1 MSGSEFREF
10 AENINEDARART
22 DSPTGTHFNNA
33 FVDVFREYLVED
45 GIIDDVE
52 PCYYR
57 KNAARGHMEVYG
69 YGLSDD
75 GTVLDIVTAEHGWK
89 ADRMRKA
96 DVDRALRRA
105 RNFVDRCRSGLH
117 RDMEETDEAYPM
129 ALRINEA
136 WADLARV
143 RIFLLTDA
151 RVTVE
156 SVPPSEIGDLR
167 CTYELWDIARLHRL
181 WASGRR
187 EEKTVVDLADFG
199 GPLPCLPAVGDP
211 DYDCLL
217 AVLPGRFLAELY
229 ETHGARLL
237 QRNVRA
243 YLQARGKVNKD
254 IGKTV
259 RESPGRFLAYN
270 NGVSAT
276 ATSVVTEVG
285 EDGSVSI
292 VRLVDLQIVNGGQ
305 TTASLHHNWRN
316 GADLSRI
323 QVPAKITVVRESMLD
338 ELVPS
343 ISRYANSQNA
353 IKEADFQANSPYHVE
368 LEHLSRA
375 IWAPA
380 PPGSTRETRWYYER
394 VRGQYQVDL
403 ARKRTQKEKTD
414 FKAFHPLSQRFGKT
428 DVAKYEMTYMRRP
441 HDVSLGAEKCFQKW
455 TDEVVSGCGD
465 LPDARHF
472 RHLVAKAILFG
483 HTRKIIQRLRLG
495 GYLGPTAAYVVALLV
510 DRCGDRVDL
519 DDIWRRQGLP
529 DWIADA
535 VPELATEVIRPLLV
549 DAPGSGNVTE
559 WCKKVQ
565 CWERVRAADWSPTG

>member
-1 MSGSEFREF
+1 MM
-10 AENINEDARART
+10 
-22 DSPTGTHFNNA
+22 
-33 FVDVFREYLVED
+33 L
-45 GIIDDVE
+45 E

-57 KNAARGHMEVYG
+57 KMAGRGYMEVYG

-105 RNFVDRCRSGLH
+105 HNFVDRCRSVLH
-117 RDMEETDEAYPM
+117 RDMEETDDAYPM
-129 ALRINEA
+129 ARRINEA
-136 WADLARV
+136 WSELARV
-143 RIFLLTDA
+143 RVFLLTDA
-151 RVTVE
+151 RVMVE
-156 SVPPSEIGDLR
+156 SIPPSEIGDLR
-167 CTYELWDIARLHRL
+167 CTYELWDVARLHRL

-187 EEKTVVDLADFG
+187 EEKTVIDLADFG
-199 GPLPCLPAVGDP
+199 GPLPCLPAVGDS

-217 AVLPGRFLAELY
+217 TVLPGRFLGELY
-229 ETHGARLL
+229 EAHGARLL

-243 YLQARGKVNKD
+243 YLQARGKVNKG
-254 IGKTV
+254 IGETV
-259 RESPGRFLAYN
+259 RRSPGRFLAYN

-285 EDGSVSI
+285 EDGVVSI

-305 TTASLHHNWRN
+305 TTASLHHAWRN
-316 GADLSRI
+316 GVSLSNV
-323 QVPAKITVVRESMLD
+323 QVPAKITVVRESILD

-343 ISRYANSQNA
+343 ISRYANSQNS
-353 IKEADFQANSPYHVE
+353 IKEADFEANSAYHVE

-375 IWAPA
+375 TWAPA

-403 ARKRTQKEKTD
+403 ARQRTQKAKAD

-428 DVAKYEMTYMRRP
+428 DIAKYEMAYRKRP
-441 HDVSLGAEKCFQKW
+441 HDVSLGAEKCFQAW
-455 TDEVVSGCGD
+455 TNAVVAEYEAP
-465 LPDARHF
+465 PDARHF
-472 RHLVAKAILFG
+472 RHLVAQAILFG
-483 HTRKIIQRLRLG
+483 HTRRIIQRLRLG

-510 DRCGDRVDL
+510 DRCGEQVDL

-529 DWIADA
+529 EWVTNV
-535 VPELATEVIRPLLV
+535 VPELAADVVRPLLV
-549 DAPGSGNVTE
+549 QVPGSGNVTE
-559 WCKKVQ
+559 WCKKTQ
-565 CWERVRAADWSPTG
+565 CWARVRAVDWSLPG